1 MDSTEYTV
9 TLSTPLYG
17 GDTLGRLP
25 DGRVVFVPFAIP
37 GETVR
42 VRLIEQKRNHSRAEL
57 LEVLDPSP
65 ARQDPPCRHF
75 GLCGGCH
82 YQHIAY
88 EQQLAIKTAILREQL
103 ERIGGLADPPV
114 MACVAAPQTVRCRN
128 YVQFHLTLDGRL
140 GYYQVDSHTI
150 FPIQECLLPVKA
162 LDVVWPQ
169 LDFEAMPEIE
179 RIGLR
184 LGDDE
189 DMQLVLESS
198 NPQLPEIT
206 VEDLP
211 ISVVHL
217 SPAGNL
223 VLAGSQS
230 VSISL
235 AGRPFRVLSG
245 SFFQVNSAVA
255 GMMVEHILSGFELSK
270 QMLAL
275 DVYCGVGLFSAFLAE
290 RVGRVI
296 GIENSP
302 SACEDFVFNLDGF
315 ENVEL
320 YEAPAEIVLPELDV
334 KPDLVLVDP
343 PRAGIDRRALDG
355 LLNLGAQ
362 VLVYISC
369 DPATLARDARRLIQ
383 GGYRMERVTP
393 FDMFPQTSH
402 IESISF
408 WIRQINH

>member
-1 MDSTEYTV
+1 MDATEYTV

-17 GDTLGRLP
+17 GDALGRLP
-25 DGRVVFVPFAIP
+25 DGRAVFVSFAIP

-42 VRLIEQKRNHSRAEL
+42 VRLVEEKRNHTRAEL
-57 LEVLDPSP
+57 LQMLDPSP
-65 ARQDPPCRHF
+65 ARQKPPCRHF
-75 GLCGGCH
+75 GLCGGCQ

-88 EQQLAIKTAILREQL
+88 EQQLVVKTAILREQL

-114 MACVAAPQTVRCRN
+114 TACVAAPQTVRYRN
-128 YVQFHLTLDGRL
+128 YVQFHLTPDGRL
-140 GYYQVDSHTI
+140 GYYQVDGHII
-150 FPIQECLLPVKA
+150 FPIQECLLPVES
-162 LDVVWPQ
+162 LDTLWPQ
-169 LDFEAMPEIE
+169 LEFEGMPEIE

-189 DMQLVLESS
+189 DVQMILESS
-198 NPQLPEIT
+198 NPQPPEVA

-217 SPAGNL
+217 SPAGSL

-235 AGRPFRVLSG
+235 AGRHFRVSSG
-245 SFFQVNSAVA
+245 SFFQVNSAMA
-255 GMMVEHILSGFELSK
+255 EMMVEHILSGLELSK

-296 GIENSP
+296 GVENSL
-302 SACEDFVFNLDGF
+302 SACEDFVFNLDEF

-320 YEAPAEIVLPELDV
+320 YEAPAEDVLPNLEV

-343 PRAGIDRRALDG
+343 PRVGIDRRALDG
-355 LLNLGAQ
+355 LLNLGAP

-369 DPATLARDARRLIQ
+369 DPATLGRDARRLMQ
-383 GGYRMERVTP
+383 GGYQLERVTP

-408 WIRQINH
+408 WKRQSYH